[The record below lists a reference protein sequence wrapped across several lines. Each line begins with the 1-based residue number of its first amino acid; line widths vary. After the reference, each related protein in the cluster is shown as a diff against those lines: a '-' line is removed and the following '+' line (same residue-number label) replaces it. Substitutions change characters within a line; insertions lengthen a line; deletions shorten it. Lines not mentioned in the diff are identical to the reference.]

1 MEILSPLEQRVIG
14 CLIEKQ
20 VSTPEV
26 YPLTLNS
33 LINACN
39 QKSNRDPVLSIN
51 EEEVQSVINTLI
63 ARRLVNNTAGFNAR
77 AAKYQHR
84 FCNTEFGEL
93 HFSPG
98 ELAIVCE
105 LLLRGP
111 QTPGELRSR
120 TPRLHPFGD
129 VSQVDACLQSL
140 IEKGPFV
147 VKLPRLPGKRES
159 RYGHLFGDTDY
170 AQKAAAPV
178 SAGSARPK
186 SELQTRITELEAE
199 VARLQARIAELEG

>member
-1 MEILSPLEQRVIG
+1 MEQLSLLEQRVIG

-33 LINACN
+33 LVNACN
-39 QKSNRDPVLSIN
+39 QKSNRDPVLSLSD
-51 EEEVQSVINTLI
+51 EEVQSVLNTLI

-84 FCNTEFGEL
+84 FCNTEFGDL
-93 HFSPG
+93 NFSPG

-120 TPRLHPFGD
+120 TPRLHQFKD
-129 VSQVDACLQSL
+129 VSQVDDCLQSL

-147 VKLPRLPGKRES
+147 VKLPRQPGKRDS
-159 RYGHLFGDTDY
+159 RYGHLFGDADY
-170 AQKAAAPV
+170 PQEATAAP
-178 SAGSARPK
+178 SAGSQR
-186 SELQTRITELEAE
+186 EQQLQTRITELEAE

>member
-1 MEILSPLEQRVIG
+1 MEQLSLLEQRVIG

-33 LINACN
+33 LVNACN
-39 QKSNRDPVLSIN
+39 QKSNRDPVLSLGD
-51 EEEVQSVINTLI
+51 EEVQSVLNTLI

-84 FCNTEFGEL
+84 FCNTEFGDL
-93 HFSPG
+93 NFSPG

-120 TPRLHPFGD
+120 TPRLHQFKD
-129 VSQVDACLQSL
+129 VSQVDDCLQSL

-147 VKLPRLPGKRES
+147 VKLPRQPGKRDS
-159 RYGHLFGDTDY
+159 RYGHLFGDADY
-170 AQKAAAPV
+170 PQEATAAP
-178 SAGSARPK
+178 SAGSQR
-186 SELQTRITELEAE
+186 EQQLQTRITELEAE